1 MFTQAQAQLHTATT
15 SPRVSARASPTVSK
29 IAFANCKYKHY
40 VSLVEVKGK
49 NVYVTCN
56 LCPGRKS
63 LSASVASNSNLMK
76 HLTSSHAA
84 TKIVAKNA
92 GDNMSS
98 ATKGGD
104 GATT

>member
-1 MFTQAQAQLHTATT
+1 M
-15 SPRVSARASPTVSK
+15 K
-29 IAFANCKYKHY
+29 N
-40 VSLVEVKGK
+40 K
-49 NVYVTCN
+49 NVYVMCN

-63 LSASVASNSNLMK
+63 LSVSVASNSNLKK

-92 GDNMSS
+92 GDNVSS

-104 GATT
+104 RAVTSEQLKLDWYIVQYYIESTSC